1 MVATRAGQ
9 VALMQ
14 DLENIPRLV
23 ANYFQLQPEPTNPAH
38 RVEFGTS
45 GHRGSANKCTFN
57 QAHILAITQAIVEL
71 RKKNGV
77 TGPLFVGK
85 DTHAL
90 SEPAFCSVIEVLI
103 ANGVQVKVQ
112 KDQGYTPTP
121 AVSFA
126 ILTHNACHD
135 AKADGIVITPS
146 HNPPCDGGIKYNPA
160 HGGPAEDLI
169 TKAIES
175 RANALLA
182 AQLAGVKRVDFTA
195 ALQSDALQEEDFVQ
209 PYVQQLEQVIDIKA
223 IQNAKL
229 KIAVDP
235 LGGAGIA
242 YWQAIAK
249 FYQLDITLVNEKI
262 DPAFAFMTLDK
273 DGLIRMDCSSPYAMA
288 GLLAH
293 KDRYDLALGNDPDFD
308 RHGIVTP
315 EGLMNPNHYLA
326 VCVDYLYRHRP
337 LWKKELGIGKTL
349 VSSALLD
356 KVAAKL
362 ERTLCEVP
370 VGFKWFVDGLFQG
383 TLGFGGEESAGASF
397 LRFDGTPWSTDKDGI
412 LLCLLAAEI
421 TAVTGK
427 NPQQYYQA

>member
-45 GHRGSANKCTFN
+45 GHRGSANNCTFN

-71 RKKNGV
+71 RKKNDV

-175 RANALLA
+175 RANELLA

-195 ALQSDALQEEDFVQ
+195 ALQSGALQEEDFVQ
-209 PYVQQLEQVIDIKA
+209 PYVQQLEQVIDI
-223 IQNAKL
+223 
-229 KIAVDP
+229 
-235 LGGAGIA
+235 
-242 YWQAIAK
+242 
-249 FYQLDITLVNEKI
+249 
-262 DPAFAFMTLDK
+262 
-273 DGLIRMDCSSPYAMA
+273 
-288 GLLAH
+288 
-293 KDRYDLALGNDPDFD
+293 
-308 RHGIVTP
+308 
-315 EGLMNPNHYLA
+315 
-326 VCVDYLYRHRP
+326 
-337 LWKKELGIGKTL
+337 
-349 VSSALLD
+349 
-356 KVAAKL
+356 
-362 ERTLCEVP
+362 
-370 VGFKWFVDGLFQG
+370 
-383 TLGFGGEESAGASF
+383 
-397 LRFDGTPWSTDKDGI
+397 
-412 LLCLLAAEI
+412 
-421 TAVTGK
+421 
-427 NPQQYYQA
+427 

>member
-9 VALMQ
+9 PALMQ

-23 ANYFQLQPEPTNPAH
+23 ANYFQLQPDAANPAH

-45 GHRGSANKCTFN
+45 GHRGSANNCTFN
-57 QAHILAITQAIVEL
+57 QAHILAITQAIVEI
-71 RKKNGV
+71 RKQNGV
-77 TGPLFVGK
+77 TGPLFIGK

-90 SEPAFCSVIEVLI
+90 SEPAFCSVLEVLL

-121 AVSFA
+121 AISFA
-126 ILTHNACHD
+126 ILSHNACHE

-146 HNPPCDGGIKYNPA
+146 HNPPCDGGIKYNPP

-175 RANALLA
+175 RANELLA
-182 AQLAGVKRVDFTA
+182 AQLTAVKRMDLTA
-195 ALQSDALQEEDFVQ
+195 ALQSRALQEEDFVQ

-223 IQNAKL
+223 IQKAKL

-262 DPAFAFMTLDK
+262 DPSFAFMTLDK

-288 GLLAH
+288 SLLAH
-293 KDRYDLALGNDPDFD
+293 KD
-308 RHGIVTP
+308 
-315 EGLMNPNHYLA
+315 
-326 VCVDYLYRHRP
+326 
-337 LWKKELGIGKTL
+337 
-349 VSSALLD
+349 
-356 KVAAKL
+356 
-362 ERTLCEVP
+362 
-370 VGFKWFVDGLFQG
+370 
-383 TLGFGGEESAGASF
+383 
-397 LRFDGTPWSTDKDGI
+397 
-412 LLCLLAAEI
+412 
-421 TAVTGK
+421 
-427 NPQQYYQA
+427 